1 MITLAKFVML
11 GAMVLAPSAWSND
24 SHSPQQDN
32 SVKNALRAHIEFLA
46 DDVLQGRDTGSNEYE
61 ISARYVAS
69 HFKQYGLKPAGENNS
84 WFQSVPF
91 VKSQLDTKAVQMM
104 MHQGNK
110 ETTFAFPEQFMS
122 YPSATTSELGVR
134 AKLAFVGYGIV
145 SERLK
150 HDDYANIDVTG
161 KIVVML
167 AGRPDAFPSEQG
179 AHVSSS
185 AEKARHAAANGAVG
199 MIAIHTPAYD
209 KVRTYQR
216 ATQVAGTPTYH
227 WRKKQGG
234 VFGDYPS
241 LKGSAYVSKETGK
254 TLFKAAGHDLTKV
267 FGQIE
272 AGGVPSGY
280 DMDLEVS
287 FSKNSRHESVQSSNV
302 VAVLEGSD
310 PQLKHEYVVYSAHL
324 DHIGIHGKGED
335 KINNGALDNAAGIA
349 VMLETARRFSMSE
362 RPKRSILFVA
372 VTAEER
378 GLLGSNY
385 FAHYP
390 TVPIDAMVANIN
402 LDMPL
407 LLYPFADVVAFGAEH
422 STMKGFVETAANAHG
437 LSLSPDPVPEQA
449 VFVRSD
455 HYSLVKQGVPAI
467 FLVVGFQSK
476 DPQFNG
482 GKIFGQFLKKHYH
495 QPSDDTSLAINYDAG
510 VVFSKVNYSIGE
522 NIANSKTRP
531 SWNKGDFFG
540 DTFAAKTQ

>member
-1 MITLAKFVML
+1 MIKLAKFVML
-11 GAMVLAPSAWSND
+11 GAMALAPSAWSND
-24 SHSPQQDN
+24 SHSQQDN

-46 DDVLQGRDTGSNEYE
+46 DDVLLGRDTGSNEYE

-91 VKSQLDTKAVQMM
+91 VKSQLDTATVQMV
-104 MHQGNK
+104 MHQGHK
-110 ETTFAFPEQFMS
+110 ETAFAFPEQFMN
-122 YPSATTSELGVR
+122 YPSATSSELGVR
-134 AKLAFVGYGIV
+134 AKLTFVGYGIV

-167 AGRPDAFPSEQG
+167 AGRPASFPSEQG
-179 AHVSSS
+179 AHLSAR

-199 MIAIHTPAYD
+199 VIMIHTPAYD

-234 VFGDYPS
+234 VFGDFPS
-241 LKGSAYVSKETGK
+241 LKGGAYVSKETGK
-254 TLFKAAGHDLTKV
+254 SLFKAAGHDLAKV
-267 FGQIE
+267 FDQIE
-272 AGGVPSGY
+272 AGEVPSGH
-280 DMDLEVS
+280 DMDVEVS
-287 FSKNSRHESVQSSNV
+287 FSKDSRHESVQSSNV

-324 DHIGIHGKGED
+324 DHIGVHGKGED

-349 VMLETARRFSMSE
+349 VMLETARRFSLSE

-390 TVPIDAMVANIN
+390 TVPIESMVANIN

-407 LLYPFADVVAFGAEH
+407 LLYPFADVIAFGAEH

-449 VFVRSD
+449 IFVRSD

-482 GKIFGQFLKKHYH
+482 GKIFGQFLQKHYH
-495 QPSDDTSLAINYDAG
+495 QPSDDTNLAINYDAG

-531 SWNKGDFFG
+531 RWNKGDFFG
-540 DTFAAKTQ
+540 DTFAPKVK